1 MRRTLALVAGSL
13 LVLSGC
19 GGQAEVSTD
28 DLEEQITTQLTEKV
42 GRAPESV
49 TCEDPLPAEEGE
61 RVRCLLK
68 DGETELDVDVTAS
81 EVDGDNVR
89 FDIQVEEAPN

>member
-28 DLEEQITTQLTEKV
+28 DLEEQITTQLTEQV
-42 GRAPESV
+42 GQAPDDV

-61 RVRCLLK
+61 QVRCSLTA
-68 DGETELDVDVTAS
+68 GESTYGIDVTAS

-89 FDIQVEEAPN
+89 FDIQVDDEPS

>member
-28 DLEEQITTQLTEKV
+28 DLEEQISTQLTEEV
-42 GRAPESV
+42 GQAPDEV

-61 RVRCLLK
+61 AVRCTLT
-68 DGETELDVDVTAS
+68 DGDTELDVDVTAS

-89 FDIQVEEAPN
+89 FDIQVEQSGN